1 MNENFICTRWY
12 EGTFSRNWTNKVMT
26 MVCMISQSLQQKGG
40 NRPHTQEESFSN
52 CEIILRILKDV
63 ITFTV

>member
-1 MNENFICTRWY
+1 
-12 EGTFSRNWTNKVMT
+12 MT